1 MNFGSIVTVP
11 NLTQIGKVEPYI
23 SVETFKD
30 DPLSNSLDL
39 SQLVEG
45 GSQSAQD
52 SAIQRMIYRASAKID
67 NHTCGPTGTL
77 NATQVTKQGQSFVNR
92 EGCVTVNPGEPRLL
106 GCTSAE
112 WGYQMG
118 AWSTIPTDAY
128 HMWVEETTI
137 RLKIAGGA
145 GNIQFA
151 GIGDLSALFQAR
163 STTGKVYVNY
173 TYLAGWPNSFT
184 NLSSG
189 VAGDTSLSVSD
200 TTGFMTG
207 MEVTIWDGVA
217 TETSYVLSVSGNVI
231 TFTSELLYNHGFGV
245 NVTTLPASV
254 QQACMHFI
262 IGMVKSRGQGG
273 LQISSDGS
281 ATGVS
286 SREDAISND
295 EALAYDLLDQFVAVS
310 GRS

>member
-1 MNFGSIVTVP
+1 MSMGSIVTVP
-11 NLTQIGKVEPYI
+11 NITQIGKAEPYI

-52 SAIQRMIYRASAKID
+52 SAIMRMILRASAKID

-106 GCTSAE
+106 GVTAAE
-112 WGYQMG
+112 WGYQLG
-118 AWSTIPTDAY
+118 AWSQVPVDAY
-128 HMWVEETTI
+128 HLWVEETTI
-137 RLKIAGGA
+137 RIKIAGGT
-145 GNIQFA
+145 GTVQFA
-151 GIGDLSALFQAR
+151 GIGDLSALFQNR
-163 STTGKVYVNY
+163 SLNGKVYVNY

-184 NLSSG
+184 SLATG
-189 VAGDTSLSVSD
+189 MAGDTSLTVVD
-200 TTGFMTG
+200 PTGFMQG
-207 MEVTIWDGVA
+207 METTIWDGIG
-217 TETSYVLSVSGNVI
+217 TETNFVSSVAGNVI
-231 TFTSELLYNHGFGV
+231 TFTSPLLYNHGFGV

-262 IGMVKSRGQGG
+262 IGMIKSRGQGG
-273 LQISSDGS
+273 LVISSDGS
-281 ATGVS
+281 AEAVG
-286 SREDAISND
+286 SRADAISND
-295 EALAYDLLDQFVAVS
+295 EAIAYDLLDQFTATW

>member
-1 MNFGSIVTVP
+1 MSFGSIVVVP
-11 NLTQIGKVEPYI
+11 NITQIGRAEPYI

-52 SAIQRMIYRASAKID
+52 SAIYRMILRASSKID

-77 NATQVTKQGQSFVNR
+77 NATQVTKQGQSFINR

-106 GCTSAE
+106 GVTAAE

-118 AWSTIPTDAY
+118 AWSQVPVDAY
-128 HMWVEETTI
+128 HLWVEETTI
-137 RLKIAGGA
+137 RIKIAGGA
-145 GNIQFA
+145 GTVQFA
-151 GIGDLSALFQAR
+151 GIGDLSALFQGSNR
-163 STTGKVYVNY
+163 LGKVYVNY

-184 NLSSG
+184 SLASG
-189 VAGDTSLSVSD
+189 TAGDTSLTVTD
-200 TTGFMTG
+200 ATGFMTG
-207 MEVTIWDGVA
+207 MEVTIWDGIA
-217 TETSYVLSVSGNVI
+217 TETNFVLSVSGETV
-231 TFTSELLYNHGFGV
+231 TFVNPLLYNHGYGV
-245 NVTTLPASV
+245 NVTTLPAAV
-254 QQACMHFI
+254 QQACMHFV

-273 LQISSDGS
+273 LTISSDGS
-281 ATGVS
+281 AQAVS

-295 EALAYDLLDQFVAVS
+295 EGLGYDLLDQFVATW

>member
-1 MNFGSIVTVP
+1 MSFGSIVVVP
-11 NLTQIGKVEPYI
+11 NITQIGRAEPYI

-52 SAIQRMIYRASAKID
+52 SAIYRMILRASSKID

-77 NATQVTKQGQSFVNR
+77 NATQVTKQGQSFINR

-106 GCTSAE
+106 GVTAAE

-118 AWSTIPTDAY
+118 AWSQVPVDAY
-128 HMWVEETTI
+128 HLWVEETTI
-137 RLKIAGGA
+137 RIKIAGGA
-145 GNIQFA
+145 GTVQFA
-151 GIGDLSALFQAR
+151 GIGDLSALFQGSNR
-163 STTGKVYVNY
+163 LGNVYVNY

-184 NLSSG
+184 SLASG
-189 VAGDTSLSVSD
+189 TAGDTSLTVTD
-200 TTGFMTG
+200 ATGFMTG
-207 MEVTIWDGVA
+207 MEVTIWDGIA
-217 TETSYVLSVSGNVI
+217 TETNFVLSVSGETV
-231 TFTSELLYNHGFGV
+231 TFVNPLLYNHGYGV
-245 NVTTLPASV
+245 NVTTLPAAV
-254 QQACMHFI
+254 QQACMHFV

-273 LQISSDGS
+273 LVISSDGS
-281 ATGVS
+281 AQAVS

-295 EALAYDLLDQFVAVS
+295 EGLGYDLLDQFVATW

>member
-1 MNFGSIVTVP
+1 MSFGSIVTVP
-11 NLTQIGKVEPYI
+11 NITQIGRAEPYI

-39 SQLVEG
+39 TQLVEG

-52 SAIQRMIYRASAKID
+52 SAIYRMILRASSKID

-77 NATQVTKQGQSFVNR
+77 NATQVTKQGQSFINR

-106 GCTSAE
+106 GVTSAE
-112 WGYQMG
+112 WGYQLG
-118 AWSTIPTDAY
+118 AWSQVPVDAY
-128 HMWVEETTI
+128 HLWVEETTI
-137 RLKIAGGA
+137 RIKIAGGT
-145 GNIQFA
+145 GNVQFA
-151 GIGDLSALFQAR
+151 GVGDLSALFQGR
-163 STTGKVYVNY
+163 STRGKVYVNY

-184 NLSSG
+184 NLASG
-189 VAGDTSLSVSD
+189 VAGDNSLSVLD

-207 MEVTIWDGVA
+207 MEVTIWDGIA
-217 TETSYVLSVSGNVI
+217 TETNYVLSVSGNVI
-231 TFTSELLYNHGFGV
+231 TFTSDLLYNHGFGV
-245 NVTTLPASV
+245 NVTTLPAAV

-273 LQISSDGS
+273 LVISSDGS
-281 ATGVS
+281 AQAVS

-295 EALAYDLLDQFVAVS
+295 EALAYDLLDQFVATW

>member
-1 MNFGSIVTVP
+1 MTFGSIVTVP
-11 NLTQIGKVEPYI
+11 NITQIGRAEPYI

-39 SQLVEG
+39 TQLVEG

-52 SAIQRMIYRASAKID
+52 SAIYRMILRASAKID

-92 EGCVTVNPGEPRLL
+92 EGCVTVSPGEPRLL
-106 GCTSAE
+106 GIVGAE

-118 AWSTIPTDAY
+118 AWSQIPVDDY
-128 HMWVEETTI
+128 HMWAEETTF
-137 RLKIAGGA
+137 RLKVAGGA
-145 GNIQFA
+145 GTVQFA
-151 GIGDLSALFQAR
+151 GVGDLSSLFQGR
-163 STTGKVYVNY
+163 STDGKVYVNY

-184 NLSSG
+184 NLATG
-189 VAGDTSLSVSD
+189 TAGSDSLSVVD
-200 TTGFMTG
+200 PTGFMQG
-207 MEVTIWDGVA
+207 METTIWDGIA
-217 TETSYVLSVSGNVI
+217 TETVFVQSVSGNVV
-231 TFTSELLYNHGFGV
+231 TFTTNLLYNHGFGV

-273 LQISSDGS
+273 LVISSDGS
-281 ATGVS
+281 AEATG
-286 SREDAISND
+286 SRNESISAD
-295 EALAYDLLDQFVAVS
+295 EAMAYDLLDQFVATW
-310 GRS
+310 GRA

>member
-1 MNFGSIVTVP
+1 MSFGSIVVVP
-11 NLTQIGKVEPYI
+11 NITQIGRAEPYI

-52 SAIQRMIYRASAKID
+52 SAIYRMILRASSKID

-77 NATQVTKQGQSFVNR
+77 NATQVTKQGQSFINR

-106 GCTSAE
+106 GVTAAE

-118 AWSTIPTDAY
+118 AWSQVPVDAY
-128 HMWVEETTI
+128 HLWVEETTI
-137 RLKIAGGA
+137 RIKIAGGA
-145 GNIQFA
+145 GTVQFA
-151 GIGDLSALFQAR
+151 GIGDLSALFQGSNR
-163 STTGKVYVNY
+163 LGKVYVNY

-184 NLSSG
+184 SLASG
-189 VAGDTSLSVSD
+189 TAGDTSLTVTD
-200 TTGFMTG
+200 ATGFMTG
-207 MEVTIWDGVA
+207 MEVTIWDGIA
-217 TETSYVLSVSGNVI
+217 TETNFVLSVSGETV
-231 TFTSELLYNHGFGV
+231 TFVNPLLYNHGYGV
-245 NVTTLPASV
+245 NVTTLPAAV
-254 QQACMHFI
+254 QQACMHFV

-273 LQISSDGS
+273 LVISSDGS
-281 ATGVS
+281 AQAVS

-295 EALAYDLLDQFVAVS
+295 EGLGYDLLDQFVATW